1 MSNSKTIRI
10 MTYNIHHG
18 AGIDGKV
25 NIDRIAKVIARENAD
40 IVALQEVDRDVKR
53 SHRIDTMARLSE
65 LTGMAH
71 AFGKN
76 IEYQGGDYGNGVLT
90 RFPILQEKN
99 LHYRMIR
106 PREQRG
112 LLQLVLEVCGQ
123 EVVLMNTHIDPHPDE
138 AERLMHAEKIRATAL
153 QYSPRP
159 VIVCGDFNARPES
172 KTIVLMKADFVDVW
186 ELVGVGDGKTIPV
199 SNPKKR
205 IDYIF
210 LSKGSQEVLKPIS
223 ADVVRS
229 DASDHLP
236 VIAEFHV
243 KSHIMFYR

>member
-1 MSNSKTIRI
+1 MSNSQTIRI

-18 AGIDGKV
+18 AGLDGKV
-25 NIDRIAKVIARENAD
+25 DIGRIAQTILTENAD
-40 IVALQEVDRDVKR
+40 VVALQEVDRGVER
-53 SHRIDTMARLSE
+53 SHRIDTIRRLSE

-90 RFPILQEKN
+90 RFPILQQKN
-99 LHYRMIR
+99 LRYRMIR

-123 EVVLMNTHIDPHPDE
+123 DVVLMNTHIDPHPDE
-138 AERLMHAEKIRATAL
+138 SERLMHAERICATAA

-159 VIVCGDFNARPES
+159 VIVCGDFNATPTSR
-172 KTIVLMKADFVDVW
+172 TIALMKVDFVDVW
-186 ELVGVGDGKTIPV
+186 EHVGLGDGKTIPV

-210 LSKGSQEVLKPIS
+210 LSKVSQEILRPMSSHVIYS
-223 ADVVRS
+223 E
-229 DASDHLP
+229 ASDHLP
-236 VIAEFHV
+236 VIAEFQ
-243 KSHIMFYR
+243 M

>member
-1 MSNSKTIRI
+1 

-25 NIDRIAKVIARENAD
+25 DINRIAKVIARENAD
-40 IVALQEVDRDVKR
+40 IVALQEVDRGVER
-53 SHRIDTMARLSE
+53 SHRIDTMVRLSE

-76 IEYQGGDYGNGVLT
+76 IEYQGGAYGNGVLT

-112 LLQLVLEVCGQ
+112 LLQLVLEVFGQ

-138 AERLMHAEKIRATAL
+138 AERLIHADKIRATAL

-159 VIVCGDFNARPES
+159 VIVCGDFNALPGS
-172 KTIVLMKADFVDVW
+172 KTIALMKEHFVDVW
-186 ELVGVGDGKTIPV
+186 QLVGLGDGKTIPV
-199 SNPKKR
+199 SNPKHQ

-210 LSKGSQEVLKPIS
+210 ISKAAQEVLKPVS
-223 ADVVRS
+223 SHVVYS
-229 DASDHLP
+229 EASDHLP
-236 VIAEFHV
+236 VITEFQ
-243 KSHIMFYR
+243 M